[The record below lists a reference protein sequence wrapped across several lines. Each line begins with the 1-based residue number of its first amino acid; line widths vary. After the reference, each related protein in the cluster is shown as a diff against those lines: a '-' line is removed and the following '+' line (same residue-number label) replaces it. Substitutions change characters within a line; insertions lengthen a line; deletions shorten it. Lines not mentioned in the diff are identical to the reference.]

1 MKVIGIDP
9 APAKDT
15 VIYDGEKFIEI
26 PAIELKEYLE
36 IFKEDTLICWD
47 SPLTG
52 GLPTNF
58 DQGEKEYNPFSQRK
72 IEQLINEKVKQPNNK
87 KVKGIS
93 TLPYA
98 GCSHWAITQH
108 CFGLPLIND
117 EFASKTPIPFK
128 LITSHNERE
137 KLSSKENYIVE
148 VHPALAVLLWLMEE
162 KEKLDNDKW
171 DYKKNKEIFNILVKQ
186 LLTKI
191 KKSPAIIEPKDDGDG
206 KYKVKVTVIKNK
218 VGKNS
223 EKIMK
228 DDHLDAYI
236 AWKLGTL
243 WLEKGNEVLLV
254 GNHDT
259 GLMLLPNDA
268 SGIGKKWQET
278 LKE

>member
-26 PAIELKEYLE
+26 PAIELKKYLE

-47 SPLTG
+47 APLTG

-58 DQGEKEYNPFSQRK
+58 DQGKKEYNPFSQRK
-72 IEQLINEKVKQPNNK
+72 IEQLINGDNK
-87 KVKGIS
+87 TIKGIS
-93 TLPYA
+93 TRGYA
-98 GCSHWAITQH
+98 ECSHWAITQH

-117 EFASKTPIPFK
+117 KFKPLETPTTFK
-128 LITSHNERE
+128 LITSHNERKE
-137 KLSSKENYIVE
+137 LSSKKNYIVE
-148 VHPALAVLLWLMEE
+148 VHPALALLLWLIEE
-162 KEKLDNDKW
+162 NKIEGDDKW
-171 DYKKNKEIFNILVKQ
+171 NYKKNKETFNILVNK
-186 LLTKI
+186 LFKKI
-191 KKSPAIIEPKDDGDG
+191 EIPQAIAEPKDDGDG

-218 VGKNS
+218 VEKNS

-236 AWKLGTL
+236 AWQLGTL
-243 WLEKGNEVLLV
+243 WLEKENEVLLV